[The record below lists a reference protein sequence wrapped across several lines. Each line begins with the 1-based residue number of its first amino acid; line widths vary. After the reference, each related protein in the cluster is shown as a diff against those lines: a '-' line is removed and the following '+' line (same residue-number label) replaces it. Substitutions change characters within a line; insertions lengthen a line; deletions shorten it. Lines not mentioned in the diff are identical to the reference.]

1 MNRKGEKLRSVSVK
15 GIENLVCEV
24 TQDRGKKPM
33 MLIGVNNDHDLV
45 LEFSNVNERKKLL
58 TKLETFLQSYKK
70 RLETVPTFKA
80 KINLMRWIVMQSGN
94 DEICRSKLLY
104 IILFLGG
111 GNNICLSIFL
121 FISLLLLL
129 LLNQYWS
136 QNTGLQYSNIFIIIG
151 AKSLFIIHK
160 YLIKL
165 VPKFHLHL
173 I

>member
-104 IILFLGG
+104 IVLFYLFTLFL
-111 GNNICLSIFL
+111 F
-121 FISLLLLL
+121 
-129 LLNQYWS
+129 LLNKTKFNLMSLTTRYYFLQKFFTSYY
-136 QNTGLQYSNIFIIIG
+136 NTTIQ
-151 AKSLFIIHK
+151 
-160 YLIKL
+160 
-165 VPKFHLHL
+165 
-173 I
+173 